1 MKRLKDWQKND
12 QNTYIN
18 LKKNTI
24 LEAIDYQ
31 TIKRRVQRFNK
42 EVEVRKYAGELI
54 KQLSEG
60 EDEVSF
66 KDAYTMAYLEIVQPK
81 LDYHIQNDYCLR
93 G

>member
-1 MKRLKDWQKND
+1 M
-12 QNTYIN
+12 
-18 LKKNTI
+18 
-24 LEAIDYQ
+24 EAIDYQ

-81 LDYHIQNDYCLR
+81 LDYHI
-93 G
+93 

>member
-1 MKRLKDWQKND
+1 MEV
-12 QNTYIN
+12 T
-18 LKKNTI
+18 
-24 LEAIDYQ
+24 DYQ
-31 TIKRRVQRFNK
+31 TIKSRVQRFNK

-81 LDYHIQNDYCLR
+81 LDYHI
-93 G
+93 

>member
-1 MKRLKDWQKND
+1 M
-12 QNTYIN
+12 
-18 LKKNTI
+18 
-24 LEAIDYQ
+24 EVIDYQ
-31 TIKRRVQRFNK
+31 TIKSRVQKFNK

-81 LDYHIQNDYCLR
+81 LDYHI
-93 G
+93 

>member
-1 MKRLKDWQKND
+1 
-12 QNTYIN
+12 
-18 LKKNTI
+18 
-24 LEAIDYQ
+24 LEVTDYQ
-31 TIKRRVQRFNK
+31 TIKSRVQRFNK

-81 LDYHIQNDYCLR
+81 LDYHI
-93 G
+93 

>member
-1 MKRLKDWQKND
+1 MEV
-12 QNTYIN
+12 T
-18 LKKNTI
+18 
-24 LEAIDYQ
+24 DYQ
-31 TIKRRVQRFNK
+31 TIKSRVQKFNK

-81 LDYHIQNDYCLR
+81 LDYHI
-93 G
+93 

>member
-1 MKRLKDWQKND
+1 
-12 QNTYIN
+12 
-18 LKKNTI
+18 
-24 LEAIDYQ
+24 LEVTDYQ
-31 TIKRRVQRFNK
+31 TIKSRVQRFNK

-81 LDYHIQNDYCLR
+81 LDYHM
-93 G
+93 

>member
-1 MKRLKDWQKND
+1 
-12 QNTYIN
+12 
-18 LKKNTI
+18 
-24 LEAIDYQ
+24 LEVIDYQ
-31 TIKRRVQRFNK
+31 TIKSRVQKFNK

-81 LDYHIQNDYCLR
+81 LDYHI
-93 G
+93 

>member
-1 MKRLKDWQKND
+1 M
-12 QNTYIN
+12 
-18 LKKNTI
+18 
-24 LEAIDYQ
+24 EVIDYQ
-31 TIKRRVQRFNK
+31 TIKSRVQRFNK

-81 LDYHIQNDYCLR
+81 LDYHI
-93 G
+93 

>member
-1 MKRLKDWQKND
+1 MEV
-12 QNTYIN
+12 T
-18 LKKNTI
+18 
-24 LEAIDYQ
+24 DYQ
-31 TIKRRVQRFNK
+31 TIKSRVQRFNK

-81 LDYHIQNDYCLR
+81 LDYHM
-93 G
+93 

>member
-1 MKRLKDWQKND
+1 M
-12 QNTYIN
+12 
-18 LKKNTI
+18 
-24 LEAIDYQ
+24 EVIDYQ
-31 TIKRRVQRFNK
+31 TIKSRVQRFNK

-81 LDYHIQNDYCLR
+81 LDYHM
-93 G
+93 

>member
-1 MKRLKDWQKND
+1 
-12 QNTYIN
+12 
-18 LKKNTI
+18 

-81 LDYHIQNDYCLR
+81 MDYHI
-93 G
+93 

>member
-1 MKRLKDWQKND
+1 
-12 QNTYIN
+12 
-18 LKKNTI
+18 
-24 LEAIDYQ
+24 LEVIDYQ
-31 TIKRRVQRFNK
+31 TIKSRVQRFNK

-81 LDYHIQNDYCLR
+81 LDYHM
-93 G
+93 

>member
-1 MKRLKDWQKND
+1 ME
-12 QNTYIN
+12 I
-18 LKKNTI
+18 
-24 LEAIDYQ
+24 IDYQ
-31 TIKRRVQRFNK
+31 TIKSRVQRFNK

-81 LDYHIQNDYCLR
+81 LDYHI
-93 G
+93 

>member
-1 MKRLKDWQKND
+1 ME
-12 QNTYIN
+12 I
-18 LKKNTI
+18 
-24 LEAIDYQ
+24 IDYQ
-31 TIKRRVQRFNK
+31 TIKSRVQRFNK

-81 LDYHIQNDYCLR
+81 LDYHM
-93 G
+93 

>member
-1 MKRLKDWQKND
+1 M
-12 QNTYIN
+12 
-18 LKKNTI
+18 
-24 LEAIDYQ
+24 EAIDYQ

-81 LDYHIQNDYCLR
+81 MDYHI
-93 G
+93 

>member
-1 MKRLKDWQKND
+1 MEV
-12 QNTYIN
+12 T
-18 LKKNTI
+18 
-24 LEAIDYQ
+24 DYQ
-31 TIKRRVQRFNK
+31 TIKSRVQQFNK

-81 LDYHIQNDYCLR
+81 LDYHI
-93 G
+93 